1 MYFVCRQSTGK
12 QKQRLHHQVSQ
23 IEGETIQI
31 PADSEIFKNQEMTAA
46 ASISVT
52 GEIDFGNVDL
62 TQMDPEVI
70 RVIHIQILSFTIGF
84 SQLSA
89 LKN

>member
-1 MYFVCRQSTGK
+1 MFFVCRQSASK
-12 QKQRLHHQVSQ
+12 QTQRMQHQVSQ

-31 PADSEIFKNQEMTAA
+31 PVDSEIFKNQEMTTTV
-46 ASISVT
+46 SISAT

-70 RVIHIQILSFTIGF
+70 RVIIIKSIFNTR
-84 SQLSA
+84 
-89 LKN
+89 

>member
-1 MYFVCRQSTGK
+1 MYFVCRQSTAK

-31 PADSEIFKNQEMTAA
+31 PADSEIFKNQEMAAA
-46 ASISVT
+46 ASISAT

-70 RVIHIQILSFTIGF
+70 RVILA
-84 SQLSA
+84 QLSSSVDCS
-89 LKN
+89 

>member
-1 MYFVCRQSTGK
+1 MYFVCRQSTAK

-46 ASISVT
+46 ASISAT

-70 RVIHIQILSFTIGF
+70 RVILA
-84 SQLSA
+84 QLSSSVDSS
-89 LKN
+89 